1 MFEIRYPAMRT
12 MAATAALLSALAL
25 AAPASAQSTP
35 TTQPSASQPA
45 PAATSKTHT
54 KRMPVDRV
62 EAKITQLHQQL
73 KITAAQQPQW
83 DAVAQ
88 VMRDNAQSMQTALQ
102 ARAQTVST
110 GSAVDDL
117 HSYEAIADA
126 HADGLKKFVPAFEAL
141 YATMSDD
148 QKKTTD
154 AVFRAHQPHHRSAT
168 KKS

>member
-1 MFEIRYPAMRT
+1 MFEIRNSART
-12 MAATAALLSALAL
+12 MVAATALLSAIAL
-25 AAPASAQSTP
+25 AAPASAQTAP
-35 TTQPSASQPA
+35 TQPSAAQPA
-45 PAATSKTHT
+45 PAASATTHA
-54 KRMPVDRV
+54 KRSPVDRV
-62 EAKITQLHQQL
+62 EARITQLHKQL

-83 DAVAQ
+83 DALAQ
-88 VMRDNAQSMQTALQ
+88 VMRDNAQQMETALK

-154 AVFRAHQPHHRSAT
+154 AVFRDHQPHRHHSVT